1 MIKRFK
7 DFSAFSAASLIFITA
22 GFAVITHMNKSAGIV
37 FLVISLLIFALYV
50 AVLNKRNREITAL
63 SDYLSR
69 INNGEYDLDI
79 QDNREGEMSLLKNN
93 LYKVVV
99 TLRSQQE
106 MLQRDKKYLAES
118 LADISH
124 QLKTPI
130 TSITMMTDL
139 LKSEPEK
146 EKQREF
152 IDIINSQL
160 SRMNWLIITLLK
172 LSKIDADSIE
182 FRNEEVDLKALLNDA
197 VRPFLVTAEV
207 NQIELCVDCPEN
219 ICVLIDRNWYFEAIS
234 NIIKNCIEHTGKY
247 GFVRVSVVESALFTK
262 MIIRDN
268 GTGICKED
276 LPHIFER
283 FYQGKTYTSSGVGIG
298 LALSKAIFGRQNSV
312 VSVKSDG
319 ENGTEFEIRLYK
331 SVSRQ

>member
-1 MIKRFK
+1 MIKGFK
-7 DFSAFSAASLIFITA
+7 DFALVCAASLALIAT
-22 GFAVITHMNKSAGIV
+22 GFAVITYLNKTAGIIFLAV
-37 FLVISLLIFALYV
+37 MLVIFMLFFAFVY
-50 AVLNKRNREITAL
+50 KRNREISAL
-63 SDYLSR
+63 SDYLDR
-69 INNGEYDLDI
+69 INSGEYELDI
-79 QDNREGEMSLLKNN
+79 RDNREGEMSLFKNN

-106 MLQRDKKYLAES
+106 MLRKDKTYLSES

-172 LSKIDADSIE
+172 LSKIDAGAIE
-182 FRNEEVDLKALLNDA
+182 FKSEKASLRGILYDA
-197 VRPFLVTAEV
+197 VRPFLVNAEI
-207 NQIELCVDCPEN
+207 NGITLSVDCPDD
-219 ICVLIDRNWYFEAIS
+219 IYVFTDSNWYTEAVS
-234 NIIKNCIEHTGKY
+234 NIIKNCIEHTGNG
-247 GFVRVSVVESALFTK
+247 GFVSIEALESAVFVK
-262 MIIRDN
+262 IIIKDN
-268 GTGICKED
+268 GIGIDRED

-283 FYQGKTYTSSGVGIG
+283 FYQGKSRSSAGTGIG
-298 LALSKAIFGRQNSV
+298 LALSKAILSRLNSV
-312 VSVKSDG
+312 ISAESEKNV
-319 ENGTEFEIRLYK
+319 GTVFEIRLYK
-331 SVSRQ
+331 AVI

>member
-1 MIKRFK
+1 MIKKFK
-7 DFSAFSAASLIFITA
+7 DFAAVGAISLILAAA
-22 GFAVITHMNKSAGIV
+22 GFAAITYMNKQAGVI
-37 FLVISLLIFALYV
+37 FLVVLLLIFALFF
-50 AVLNKRNREITAL
+50 AVLNKRNREISAL

-69 INNGEYDLDI
+69 VNNGEYDLDI

-106 MLQRDKKYLAES
+106 MLQRDKNYLAES

-139 LKSEPEK
+139 LKNETEK

-172 LSKIDADSIE
+172 LSKIDAGSIE
-182 FRNEEVDLKALLNDA
+182 FKKEKVNLKELLNGA

-207 NQIELCVDCPEN
+207 NQIELGVDCPEN
-219 ICVLIDRNWYFEAIS
+219 IFVMIDGNWYAEALS
-234 NIIKNCIEHTGKY
+234 NIIKNCIEHTREG
-247 GFVRVSVVESALFTK
+247 GFVRVSVAESALFTR
-262 MIIRDN
+262 ITIRDN
-268 GTGICKED
+268 GTGISKED

-283 FYQGKTYTSSGVGIG
+283 FYQGKSHSTSGAGIG
-298 LALSKAIFGRQNSV
+298 LALSKAIFCRQNSV
-312 VSVKSDG
+312 VNVKS
-319 ENGTEFEIRLYK
+319 ESEKGTEFEIKLYNL
-331 SVSRQ
+331 